1 MSESTHLDGQTA
13 IITGASAGIGAE
25 SATQLAAAG
34 ADVVLAARR
43 EDRLEKVAAN
53 IRSDGGT
60 AMVAPT
66 DVTDEQAVEALVET
80 TIEEFGSVDI
90 VVNNAGVGRGDS
102 VAEMETEA
110 YRQMMDVNVDG
121 VFFLTRAALPHLIE
135 NEGNLIYIGSF
146 AGQFPRPSNPVY
158 AATKWW
164 VRGFAKSVMAQV
176 GEEGLAVS
184 IINPSE
190 VRTEF
195 GSEDGQSF
203 KERFEPGS
211 VSEPVE
217 VAEAVCYAAGQDHS
231 TAAEID
237 LFRRDKFAAF
247 EKKH

>member
-1 MSESTHLDGQTA
+1 MSESTRLDGETA
-13 IITGASAGIGAE
+13 IVTGANAGIGAE

-34 ADVVLAARR
+34 AEVVLAARR
-43 EDRLEKVAAN
+43 EDRLEAVAAD
-53 IRSDGGT
+53 IRSAGGT

-66 DVTDEQAVEALVET
+66 DVTDEQAVAALVET
-80 TIEEFGSVDI
+80 TVEKFGSVDI

-135 NEGNLIYIGSF
+135 SEGNLIYIGSF
-146 AGQFPRPSNPVY
+146 AGQYPRPSNPVY

-195 GSEDGQSF
+195 GSEDGQPF
-203 KERFEPGS
+203 QERFEPGS
-211 VSEPVE
+211 VSEPAE
-217 VAEAVCYAAGQDHS
+217 VAEAVCYAASQDHS

-247 EKKH
+247 EKKR